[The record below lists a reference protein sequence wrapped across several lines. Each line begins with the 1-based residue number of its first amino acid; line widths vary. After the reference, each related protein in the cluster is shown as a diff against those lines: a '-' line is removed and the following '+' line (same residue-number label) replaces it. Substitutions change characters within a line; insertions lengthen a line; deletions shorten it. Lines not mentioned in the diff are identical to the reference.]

1 MTNSRTAHTSQAFVV
16 LAPVEQRASAAVRN
30 APGFFDFEAWA
41 VEGMT
46 YADVE
51 SANCAYAASFAAS
64 FADVEF

>member
-1 MTNSRTAHTSQAFVV
+1 MTISRSARTSRPSAYVV
-16 LAPVEQRASAAVRN
+16 LAPVEERVSAAVRN

-51 SANCAYAASFAAS
+51 SANCAYAASFADTG
-64 FADVEF
+64 F